1 MAPCGAHSQLQLAL
15 GSTVGPVEG
24 ALHACCFITSPPQ
37 PWRAGLPN
45 RPWYPDGGPEAQR
58 GWAWPPVGAGLRFEH
73 GSWPLRAQVE
83 SEPRH
88 RGAVVI
94 PGWRCS
100 LHSAPSSSCSDVRVP
115 SLGPGSWLHG
125 LWASP
130 TLPLVCGA
138 EPSLL

>member
-1 MAPCGAHSQLQLAL
+1 MAPCGAHGQLQPAL

-24 ALHACCFITSPPQ
+24 TLYVCGFITSPPQ

-45 RPWYPDGGPEAQR
+45 RPWYPDRGPEARR

-73 GSWPLRAQVE
+73 GSRPLRAQVE

-94 PGWRCS
+94 PGWRNACT
-100 LHSAPSSSCSDVRVP
+100 LLQAPPALTSMFPAWVLAPWAPGQPDLASCMW
-115 SLGPGSWLHG
+115 G
-125 LWASP
+125 
-130 TLPLVCGA
+130 
-138 EPSLL
+138 